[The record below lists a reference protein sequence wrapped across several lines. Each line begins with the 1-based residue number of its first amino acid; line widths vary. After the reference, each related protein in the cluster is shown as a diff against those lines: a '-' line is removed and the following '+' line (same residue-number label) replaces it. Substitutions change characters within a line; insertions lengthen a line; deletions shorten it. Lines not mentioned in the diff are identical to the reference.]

1 MNLIPTMICG
11 KEKTG
16 KDHILKFESKEGE
29 LEIGLPKVSDRDIQE
44 MKAVNKNAM
53 HDLST
58 DEIISFYQHV
68 RNLWESKAYEK
79 REELVDLTCRMTG
92 YSREMIELGMK
103 QIQAML
109 SKQYLETTLNSELGD
124 KRLLDE
130 WIPKGEISIHCQPRG
145 NVLHILAGNVPPV
158 SILSLLRGTI
168 TKNCN
173 IAKLPSGDVV
183 TSAYLAQ
190 SYLDVDTEHPITKS
204 TSVVYWSR
212 DEKKILD
219 ELMSFVDCVCVWGG
233 EEAVETISKEA
244 PPKIEILKF
253 GPRRGIQL
261 IGKEAFNDLKQASL
275 KAAHDLTLFDQEGCF
290 SPQICFV
297 EGDIEKYSKFLAES
311 LKEEN
316 ERLPKG
322 HRPLDGHAA
331 ITHTRQYSK
340 FRGHKV
346 FASEKTEWTIIIVN
360 NLEEIKIHPLG
371 RTIFLVPVKNIKNA
385 VDYIGPETQ
394 VIAIEP
400 FDRAIELRDELTLR
414 GVDRVTHLGKMG
426 YFAVGAP
433 HEGMYP
439 LSRMVRWVKSR

>member
-1 MNLIPTMICG
+1 MNPVSTIICG

-16 KDHILKFESKEGE
+16 KDHVLKFETKEGE
-29 LEIGLPKVSDRDIQE
+29 LEVGLPKVSEKDIQE
-44 MKAVNKNAM
+44 MKSVDKSAM
-53 HDLST
+53 HDLSI

-68 RNLWESKAYEK
+68 RRLWESKTYEK
-79 REELVDLTCRMTG
+79 REELVDLTHRMTG
-92 YSREMIELGMK
+92 YSREMIELGMR
-103 QIQAML
+103 QIQEML
-109 SKQYLETTLNSELGD
+109 SEKNLETMLNSELGD
-124 KRLLDE
+124 KRFLDE

-158 SILSLLRGTI
+158 SVLSLLRGTL

-173 IAKLPSGDVV
+173 IAKMPSGDVV
-183 TSAYLAQ
+183 TSSYLAQ
-190 SYLDVDTEHPITKS
+190 SYLDVDPEHPITKS
-204 TSVVYWSR
+204 TSVVYWPS

-233 EEAVETISKEA
+233 KEAVETIRKEA
-244 PPKIEILKF
+244 PSKIELLEF

-261 IGKEAFNDLKQASL
+261 IGKEAFNELKQVSL
-275 KAAHDLTLFDQEGCF
+275 KASHDLTLFDQEGCF
-290 SPQICFV
+290 SPQIGFV
-297 EGDIEKYSKFLAES
+297 EGDVEKYAKFLAES

-331 ITHTRQYSK
+331 ITHTREYSK
-340 FRGHKV
+340 FRGHRV
-346 FASEKTEWTIIIVN
+346 FTSGKTEWTIIIVN
-360 NLEEIKIHPLG
+360 KLEEIKTHPLG
-371 RTIFLVPVKNIKNA
+371 RTIFLVPVKSIRDA
-385 VDYIGPETQ
+385 VDHIGPETQ
-394 VIAIEP
+394 VVAIEP
-400 FDRAIELRDELTLR
+400 FDRAIELRDELTLK
-414 GVDRVTHLGKMG
+414 GVDRITHLGKMG

>member
-1 MNLIPTMICG
+1 L
-11 KEKTG
+11 
-16 KDHILKFESKEGE
+16 
-29 LEIGLPKVSDRDIQE
+29 
-44 MKAVNKNAM
+44 
-53 HDLST
+53 
-58 DEIISFYQHV
+58 
-68 RNLWESKAYEK
+68 
-79 REELVDLTCRMTG
+79 
-92 YSREMIELGMK
+92 
-103 QIQAML
+103 
-109 SKQYLETTLNSELGD
+109 
-124 KRLLDE
+124 
-130 WIPKGEISIHCQPRG
+130 
-145 NVLHILAGNVPPV
+145 
-158 SILSLLRGTI
+158 

-190 SYLDVDTEHPITKS
+190 SYLDVDPEHPITKS

>member
-1 MNLIPTMICG
+1 MNLIPTMTCG

-16 KDHILKFESKEGE
+16 KEHILKFESKEGE
-29 LEIGLPKVSDRDIQE
+29 LEIGLPKVSDIDIRE

-53 HDLST
+53 HDLSI
-58 DEIISFYQHV
+58 DEIISFYQRV
-68 RNLWESKAYEK
+68 RNLWDSKAYEK
-79 REELVDLTCRMTG
+79 REELIDLTCRMTG

-109 SKQYLETTLNSELGD
+109 SEKNLEITLNNELGD

-130 WIPKGEISIHCQPRG
+130 WIPKGDISIHCQPRG
-145 NVLHILAGNVPPV
+145 NVLHILAGNVPPI
-158 SILSLLRGTI
+158 SILSLLRGTL

-173 IAKLPSGDVV
+173 IAKMPSGDVV

-190 SYLDVDTEHPITKS
+190 SYLDVDPEHPITKS
-204 TSVVYWSR
+204 TSVVYWPSN
-212 DEKKILD
+212 EKKTLD
-219 ELMSFVDCVCVWGG
+219 EIMSFVDCICVWGG
-233 EEAVETISKEA
+233 EDAVGTISREA
-244 PPKIEILKF
+244 PPKIELLKF

-261 IGKEAFNDLKQASL
+261 IGKEAFNDLKQVSL

-290 SPQICFV
+290 SPQISFV
-297 EGDIEKYSKFLAES
+297 EGDIEKYGKSLAES

-331 ITHTRQYSK
+331 ITHTKEYSK

-346 FASEKTEWTIIIVN
+346 LASEKTEWTIIIVN
-360 NLEEIKIHPLG
+360 NLEEIKTHPLG
-371 RTIFLVPVKNIKNA
+371 RTIFLVPVKNMKDA

-394 VIAIEP
+394 VVAIEP
-400 FDRAIELRDELTLR
+400 FDKAIEIRDELTLK
-414 GVDRVTHLGKMG
+414 GVDRITHLGKMG